1 MNFYNLKSGFNI
13 LPMLKEVSENYKDF
27 DITDRRQTLVPVQRE
42 TKTTYLLKDI
52 DLYKYKPTEEYKK
65 YHQCRKFFDWFTKQ
79 YSGEIMR
86 AAVVL
91 LPTDKTVYPHRDG
104 EPFKKDK
111 DRFHLVL
118 SGYYDYN
125 IHSDKIGTI
134 GTYEGWGPVVETV
147 KFCAGDLWWFDNKKV
162 HSAQNTSPLPR
173 ISIIFDVF
181 ECAWRDHINNNS
193 VV

>member
-13 LPMLKEVSENYKDF
+13 LPMLKEVAENYKDF
-27 DITDRRQTLVPVQRE
+27 DITAVRQTKIIVQRE
-42 TKTTYLLKDI
+42 TKTIFLIKDT
-52 DLYKYKPTEEYKK
+52 DLYTYEMSKEYEK

-86 AAVVL
+86 AAIVL
-91 LPTDKTVYPHRDG
+91 LPPDSVVYPHPDG
-104 EPFKKDK
+104 EPHRKDK

-118 SGYYDYN
+118 SGYYDYT
-125 IHSDKIGTI
+125 IHSDKMGTI
-134 GTYEGWGPVVETV
+134 GSFEGWGPAQETV

-162 HSAQNTSPLPR
+162 HSARNVSPLPR
-173 ISIIFDVF
+173 ITIIFDVF
-181 ECAWRDHINNNS
+181 NCAWRDRINS